1 MVGWFAVDPGPSGS
15 MRLFCFHHA
24 GAGALSFA
32 RWQNRF
38 LTALPVEAPGQAA
51 VRVVPVRL
59 PGRESRL
66 REPRITSAERL
77 LDELEAALGEYAT
90 EPYALYGHSLG
101 ALVAYSVADRLRSRG
116 LRSPELL
123 AVGACAPP
131 HLGMPLLDGAELDD
145 RALYGLLERTGG
157 ELPQSPRGLSWSRT
171 MLDILRDD
179 LLLARGLRAAAG
191 RTLDVP
197 VLALAG
203 QADHVAPVAQVA
215 EWSAY
220 TVGGF
225 QLRSLPGD
233 HFFVRD
239 EPVVALLAE
248 RLLRDCLTSAT
259 AAPLG

>member
-1 MVGWFAVDPGPSGS
+1 MGGWFAVDPGPSGP

-38 LTALPVEAPGQAA
+38 LSALPVEAP

-66 REPRITSAERL
+66 REPRITSATRL
-77 LDELEAALGEYAT
+77 LDELEAALRAYCD

-116 LRSPELL
+116 LRPPELL
-123 AVGACAPP
+123 AVGACSPP

-145 RALYGLLERTGG
+145 RALHGLLERTGG
-157 ELPQSPRGLSWSRT
+157 EMPQSSLGPVWSQT

-225 QLRSLPGD
+225 TLRSLPGD

-248 RLLRDCLTSAT
+248 RLGQIPADCLTSAT